1 MLCSL
6 TNTYRFETCPD
17 KYMKK
22 TAQKISEKEGGGRSS
37 KKPSKKSMW
46 VIKFVGF
53 VLSFFFLSFAFSF
66 FRRFPL
72 VMR

>member
-1 MLCSL
+1 
-6 TNTYRFETCPD
+6 
-17 KYMKK
+17 MKK

-53 VLSFFFLSFAFSF
+53 VLSFFFSF
-66 FRRFPL
+66 FLFLFFLIRFPL

>member
-1 MLCSL
+1 
-6 TNTYRFETCPD
+6 
-17 KYMKK
+17 MKK
-22 TAQKISEKEGGGRSS
+22 TAQKREKEGGGRSS

-46 VIKFVGF
+46 LIKFVGF
-53 VLSFFFLSFAFSF
+53 VLAFFFLSFAFSF

>member
-1 MLCSL
+1 
-6 TNTYRFETCPD
+6 
-17 KYMKK
+17 MKK
-22 TAQKISEKEGGGRSS
+22 TAQKREKEGGGRSS

-46 VIKFVGF
+46 LIKFVGF

-72 VMR
+72 VMRGRTSKKTRIETTSTLPS